1 MSIPPTIS
9 ASEAEDGLPDVSTH
23 YPRETLNNAVRAAA
37 RPIKVIHP
45 PSFSIST
52 IFTGLRTLAQYSDLL
67 YTLSLFRLNV
77 RYKQSVLGWTW
88 AALQPLALM
97 GIYTIIFTRVTKVA
111 TGGVPYPVFVFSAL
125 LPWIFFS
132 STISNA
138 VNGLVLYP
146 NLLTKMYF
154 PREII
159 PLSYVLAA
167 FTDFCIASVLLT
179 GVMAYYKV
187 PLTWNLLYA
196 IPIVVILGG
205 VAAAVALFL
214 SAIQVRFRDMGLA
227 MPFLLQIW
235 MFTVP
240 VVYSLESVPA
250 RFRTLYLLDP
260 AAGLIENFRQVVV
273 HGTAPAL
280 RSLAFCGALTLV
292 VLAVSYAFF
301 KSSEATMA
309 DVI

>member
-1 MSIPPTIS
+1 MNGVALAP
-9 ASEAEDGLPDVSTH
+9 
-23 YPRETLNNAVRAAA
+23 A
-37 RPIKVIHP
+37 RPIKVIRP
-45 PSFSIST
+45 PSFSLST
-52 IFTGLRTLAQYSDLL
+52 IFTCLRTLTQDSDLL
-67 YTLSLFRLNV
+67 YTLSLLRLNV

-97 GIYTIIFTRVTKVA
+97 GIYTVIFTRVTTVA

-167 FTDFCIASVLLT
+167 LTDFCIASVILL

-187 PLTWNLLYA
+187 PVTLHLLYA
-196 IPIVVILGG
+196 IPIIVLLGG

-240 VVYSLESVPA
+240 VVYSLQSVPS

-260 AAGLIENFRQVVV
+260 VAGLIENFRQVVV
-273 HGTAPAL
+273 HGAAPEL
-280 RSLAFCGALTLV
+280 RSLAFCGGLTAVGLTL
-292 VLAVSYAFF
+292 AYAFF